1 MPHVTNNEHT
11 DTPSGVT
18 QETLV
23 VRRLGFFDAF
33 FLAFG
38 GQSILLSLLT
48 YGAAVITLAGYFS
61 PVAVALGALLVLLNG
76 AVVQRL
82 SNIYPQNGGYYNYAN
97 KINRALGT
105 HTGWVYISYA
115 TLYGGAYVVGTA
127 FVVGRALGLNPMTIA
142 LFITLA
148 AITLVLLGVKPST
161 RYAMVTGL
169 LEMGVILYIVA
180 ISFINTHLKL
190 YDPFSEIHLSGSI
203 PLAILLGASIPTGYG
218 VLAQVSGEVVEAER
232 NVGKAM
238 FSVII
243 IGGLLA
249 SLFVLALSNV
259 AYNTNMGV
267 HTLETAKTFGIISN
281 LNIGARP
288 IIIFSVLSDGVL
300 GAMAY
305 LMAATR
311 TIWRMSQEGHIPKW
325 FGGLSKGEPINTL
338 AILSPIY
345 IFITTLSMF
354 FLPIFEDFVALGVV
368 AALCSMYIH
377 FVAGTSLLSHA
388 RKPKLK
394 SKGWAVVALVAM
406 CYTGFNFIFS
416 LYGGKAVYAIV
427 FLGVAL
433 TGVLYT
439 ALQQR
444 GKDHPR

>member
-82 SNIYPQNGGYYNYAN
+82 SNIYPQNGGYYHYAN

-281 LNIGARP
+281 LN
-288 IIIFSVLSDGVL
+288 
-300 GAMAY
+300 
-305 LMAATR
+305 
-311 TIWRMSQEGHIPKW
+311 
-325 FGGLSKGEPINTL
+325 
-338 AILSPIY
+338 
-345 IFITTLSMF
+345 
-354 FLPIFEDFVALGVV
+354 
-368 AALCSMYIH
+368 
-377 FVAGTSLLSHA
+377 
-388 RKPKLK
+388 
-394 SKGWAVVALVAM
+394 
-406 CYTGFNFIFS
+406 
-416 LYGGKAVYAIV
+416 
-427 FLGVAL
+427 
-433 TGVLYT
+433 
-439 ALQQR
+439 
-444 GKDHPR
+444 